1 MYAFVITLILGVLT
15 MGILASG
22 LAYMMKSESDDLQRD
37 FVLIADYM
45 NKEQG
50 IPENNIS
57 QLSKLSDTSISVFDE
72 RHKLLFTTEQDSDA
86 AVFVDRYEN
95 HVNVVEYTGTN
106 RMLIAN
112 PVSPNNKLPQEI
124 FNEYGFALVLNDKV
138 GEGSSLKYVQIIDK
152 LTQETAYA
160 GIFVITL
167 LASEVFF
174 IIVIVIIGVMA
185 SKRLLRPIKQMTDAV
200 NNVTINQLDMRLDIT
215 GSQNE
220 FKDLAGTFNNMLDRL
235 QSSYE
240 MQNQFVSD
248 ASHELRTPI
257 SVIQGYVNL
266 LDRWGK
272 NDNKVL
278 EESITAIKSEA
289 EDMKNLIENLLFL
302 ARGDKDVQK
311 VEKKDFNINELI
323 DEIIRETKLIDDNHE
338 IICKR
343 NEGISIYAD
352 YSLIKEAI
360 RIFVDNSL
368 KYTPEGGSIELQ
380 CYSQNNNAVIT
391 VEDTGRGIPRE
402 DLPHVFERFYRAD
415 KSRTKQTGGTGLG
428 MAIAKWIVLRH
439 GGTIKVQSEINIGTK
454 IEFTIP
460 AKI

>member
-1 MYAFVITLILGVLT
+1 
-15 MGILASG
+15 
-22 LAYMMKSESDDLQRD
+22 
-37 FVLIADYM
+37 
-45 NKEQG
+45 
-50 IPENNIS
+50 
-57 QLSKLSDTSISVFDE
+57 
-72 RHKLLFTTEQDSDA
+72 
-86 AVFVDRYEN
+86 
-95 HVNVVEYTGTN
+95 
-106 RMLIAN
+106 
-112 PVSPNNKLPQEI
+112 
-124 FNEYGFALVLNDKV
+124 
-138 GEGSSLKYVQIIDK
+138 
-152 LTQETAYA
+152 
-160 GIFVITL
+160 
-167 LASEVFF
+167 
-174 IIVIVIIGVMA
+174 VIVIIGVMA

-240 MQNQFVSD
+240 MQSQFVSD

-323 DEIIRETKLIDDNHE
+323 EEIIRETKLIDDKHE
-338 IICKR
+338 IIYKR

-368 KYTPEGGSIELQ
+368 KYTPEGGRIELQ

-460 AKI
+460 TKV